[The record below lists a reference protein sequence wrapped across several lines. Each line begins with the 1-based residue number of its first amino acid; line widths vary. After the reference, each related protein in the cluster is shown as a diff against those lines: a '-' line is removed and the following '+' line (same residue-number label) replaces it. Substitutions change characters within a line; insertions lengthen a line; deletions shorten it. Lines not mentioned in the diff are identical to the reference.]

1 MPRNKRESF
10 FAHLRQ
16 KWFGKGINWEIYQ
29 RLFPHHLGEKD
40 HGYSFKTNQE
50 MNAETE
56 AFNVHGLLDGIEQQI
71 TKMGKGYGES
81 FRHIMHRDLHERL
94 KMYEE
99 VARPH
104 VKPDWI
110 DPRLIATHA

>member
-16 KWFGKGINWEIYQ
+16 KMFAKAVNWEIFQ
-29 RLFPHHLGEKD
+29 RLSPHRRREKNY
-40 HGYSFKTNQE
+40 GYSFVTREE

-56 AFNVHGLLDGIEQQI
+56 ALNVHGLLDRIEQQI
-71 TKMGKGYGES
+71 KKMPEGYGAS
-81 FRHIMHRDLHERL
+81 FRYIMHRDLQQRL

-99 VARPH
+99 VARPR

-110 DPRLIATHA
+110 DPRLIATRA